1 MKNRIEDLR
10 NHLFETIEALKD
22 NENPMDIERA
32 KAISGVARTMINSAK
47 TEIDFLKV
55 TGRVDD
61 AGFLSNERSQLPDYS
76 GEKKE

>member
-22 NENPMDIERA
+22 DENPMDIERA
-32 KAISGVARTMINSAK
+32 KAISGVAQTMINSAK

-76 GEKKE
+76 REKEE